1 MDWSD
6 LGNDEL
12 TYEKKHE
19 LNLGFDAGFFN
30 NRINFANKFDS
41 EMALTHNLYVNIDEF
56 ANMGPFINK
65 RKLRLIVISF

>member
-19 LNLGFDAGFFN
+19 LNLGFDAGFLN
-30 NRINFANKFDS
+30 NRINFALDWYTRNNYD
-41 EMALTHNLYVNIDEF
+41 
-56 ANMGPFINK
+56 
-65 RKLRLIVISF
+65 LIGLIRTTGGWSD